1 MPRVDRTLTVQAPV
15 DRVYQWWARWENLP
29 SVLPRIRQ
37 VKRTGPLT
45 THWTAEDNHGQ
56 LIEWDAVITQDLPQR
71 QLAWEAK
78 AGPVKL
84 KGLVEFETLPNDATR
99 LHLVLSE
106 EGGTGPML
114 LGELAD
120 LDAGLATFQADIE
133 SHPPMPPLPIAY
145 PYRDLFYRAMAATA
159 GVLLVGGMAWGLVN
173 LMEVWMIL
181 LGALLVGATLNP
193 AVIFLMKWRLP
204 RLLAVAVTFLTVLV
218 GLGVV
223 FVVLIPGIMA
233 QGQELASKLPAYAGE
248 LQSYLTRL
256 NTEHPNIPA
265 GTQVM
270 EFLAAQASSV
280 LGNAFSLTTR
290 FVWILVVALSVL
302 FLSLFMLL
310 DGARLQDT
318 LMRLMPI
325 PQRSHMP
332 ALLHTVQ
339 ERVGQYMLGV
349 AFICGLAGVL
359 TWAVLAVMGVPY
371 ALLIGAAQHL
381 AAQVQGQHVALDG
394 GIDPVGLGGPVEGGG
409 CRVEH
414 ARPARHQP
422 QRHAAGLG
430 ALGQK
435 PAAVRG
441 ELGGDRRAKG
451 PHAVAPDE
459 QELLVTGG
467 AGRHVDAAQEHLA
480 GVDPAHQAL
489 ELVAALELHE
499 GHGLAGRHHGQA
511 LLAGAIDGDEGQ
523 ALPVGRPGHAARQH
537 PAVGQDRHGLG
548 GLEVLHEQRVWS
560 RLRLGG
566 VPRLAGRRLVAML
579 DVGQPAVR
587 RARQAVALG
596 RAVARAGELAGEGL
610 PDVDV
615 RRLAHLAVAEESEAS
630 GVGQPRRLVGQ
641 QGGHAVDAAGGG
653 RRLGGRGIFGGRRRL
668 GRRGEADVDEGEAD
682 QDRGQAG
689 AQPRAH
695 RPHQVPPSPWNFLT
709 VQSMLDSE

>member
-56 LIEWDAVITQDLPQR
+56 PIEWDAVITQDLPQR
-71 QLAWEAK
+71 QIAWEAK

-84 KGLVEFETLPNDATR
+84 KGLVEFEALPNDATR

-114 LGELAD
+114 LGEPAD
-120 LDAGLATFQADIE
+120 LDAALATFQADIE
-133 SHPPMPPLPIAY
+133 ALPPVPPLPIAY

-159 GVLLVGGMAWGLVN
+159 GVLVVGGVAWGLVT

-193 AVIFLMKWRLP
+193 AVVFLEKWRLP

-248 LQSYLTRL
+248 LQTYLTRL
-256 NTEHPNIPA
+256 NAEHPNIPA

-270 EFLAAQASSV
+270 QFLAAQASTV

-290 FVWILVVALSVL
+290 FMWILVVVLSVL

-310 DGARLQDT
+310 DGARLQET

-325 PQRSHMP
+325 PQRSHVP

-359 TWAVLAVMGVPY
+359 TWGVLAVMGVPY
-371 ALLIGAAQHL
+371 ALLIGAVTTIL
-381 AAQVQGQHVALDG
+381 QVIPL
-394 GIDPVGLGGPVEGGG
+394 VGPFF
-409 CRVEH
+409 
-414 ARPARHQP
+414 
-422 QRHAAGLG
+422 
-430 ALGQK
+430 
-435 PAAVRG
+435 
-441 ELGGDRRAKG
+441 
-451 PHAVAPDE
+451 
-459 QELLVTGG
+459 G
-467 AGRHVDAAQEHLA
+467 AGI
-480 GVDPAHQAL
+480 
-489 ELVAALELHE
+489 AALI
-499 GHGLAGRHHGQA
+499 GLSKSPETALWTLAVYTVIQQIIGQFLFPLIMGRTIGMHPVWVVVAILVGGT
-511 LLAGAIDGDEGQ
+511 LYGLVGAFVAIPI
-523 ALPVGRPGHAARQH
+523 AIAISIV
-537 PAVGQDRHGLG
+537 
-548 GLEVLHEQRVWS
+548 LECYY
-560 RLRLGG
+560 
-566 VPRLAGRRLVAML
+566 VPWAE
-579 DVGQPAVR
+579 
-587 RARQAVALG
+587 
-596 RAVARAGELAGEGL
+596 ARA
-610 PDVDV
+610 
-615 RRLAHLAVAEESEAS
+615 AEAE
-630 GVGQPRRLVGQ
+630 Q
-641 QGGHAVDAAGGG
+641 Q
-653 RRLGGRGIFGGRRRL
+653 
-668 GRRGEADVDEGEAD
+668 
-682 QDRGQAG
+682 
-689 AQPRAH
+689 
-695 RPHQVPPSPWNFLT
+695 
-709 VQSMLDSE
+709 